1 MRLATLRTADG
12 TVAARV
18 DTADDGTMKAVEI
31 TGVPDVGALLA
42 VPGWQE
48 RASESTGTTHD
59 FAAADLA
66 TLIPNPK
73 KVVCVGLNY
82 RTHILEM
89 GRDLPEYPT
98 LFAKFPEALI
108 GAGDEIEIPP
118 VSDAVDWEC
127 ELVVVVGTPVRGA
140 DRDEAE
146 RAIAGYT
153 IMNDVTMR
161 DYQFRTREW
170 LQGKTFEHTTPV
182 GPVLVTA
189 DEWQPG
195 PTIRTIVDDEVVQ
208 EASTGDLVFDP
219 IALVSYISQV
229 ITLQPGDIIATG
241 TPGGVGHARK
251 PPRYLAPGARVQ
263 TIIDGI
269 GALDNTCV
277 AVDVRGRHAVPA

>member
-1 MRLATLRTADG
+1 MRVATLRTAG
-12 TVAARV
+12 GNTAVRV
-18 DTADDGTMKAVEI
+18 DESDGSTALATPIA
-31 TGVPDVGALLA
+31 GVADVGALLA
-42 VPGWQE
+42 LPDWTTLAAEARGGT
-48 RASESTGTTHD
+48 RPLDPAS
-59 FAAADLA
+59 LA
-66 TLIPNPK
+66 TLIPRPSK
-73 KVVCVGLNY
+73 TVCVGLNY

-89 GRDLPEYPT
+89 GRDLPEFPT

-108 GAGDEIEIPP
+108 GARDDIEIPP
-118 VSDAVDWEC
+118 VSQSIDWEC
-127 ELVVVVGTPVRGA
+127 ELVVVVGQPVRGA
-140 DRDEAE
+140 DRAEAE

-161 DYQFRTREW
+161 DWQFRTREW

-195 PTIRTIVDDEVVQ
+195 PTIRTIVDGELMQ

-219 IALVSYISQV
+219 AHLVSYISTI
-229 ITLQPGDIIATG
+229 ITLQPGDMIATG

-251 PPRYLAPGARVQ
+251 PPRYMAPGAKVP

-269 GALDNTCV
+269 GSLENICV
-277 AVDVRGRHAVPA
+277 AVDGRGGSAVPS